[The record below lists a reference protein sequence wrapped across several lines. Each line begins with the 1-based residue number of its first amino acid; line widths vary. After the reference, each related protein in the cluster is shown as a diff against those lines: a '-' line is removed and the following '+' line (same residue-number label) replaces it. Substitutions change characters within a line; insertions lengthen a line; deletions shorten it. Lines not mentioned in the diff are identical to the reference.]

1 MPAALTTLVL
11 AMFSIDLA
19 TPVSEVTGSALP
31 ASLLRGQAKSF
42 PSLTQIWGVN
52 PNIGPSRAWTVHGLW
67 PDLCNG
73 NYSGNCAPDREL
85 SNITAI
91 LRQNGQRSLLKVMNK
106 YWLSNNGT
114 NENFWEHEY
123 NKHGTCIS
131 TLEPKCSKKTHKEPF
146 PEVTAYFSKT
156 MELYKK
162 LPTYKWLKAKGIT
175 PSTTRTYNLTQI
187 HDAIVSKTGFIPS
200 VRCVN
205 GYISEIWY
213 YYLVQGSVSN
223 GKFTHSAP
231 DASKDTCPDVGIK
244 YVPKGTMIPSV

>member
-1 MPAALTTLVL
+1 MPAALITLVL
-11 AMFSIDLA
+11 AMFPTALA

-31 ASLLRGQAKSF
+31 ASLLRGQAKSCGLYGPLSCRNSTVQTNLCCLNAPGGQF
-42 PSLTQIWGVN
+42 LLTQIWGVN

-131 TLEPKCSKKTHKEPF
+131 TLEPKCFKKTHKEPF
-146 PEVTAYFSKT
+146 LEVTAYFSKT

-200 VRCVN
+200 AEQVEREM
-205 GYISEIWY
+205 G
-213 YYLVQGSVSN
+213 
-223 GKFTHSAP
+223 
-231 DASKDTCPDVGIK
+231 VGG
-244 YVPKGTMIPSV
+244 VEA